1 MQNFSPATSNFGQKD
16 HFHDKNANVSIFEIF
31 DTFSKLCIVLY
42 ICAKFYAILIIFT
55 DFRVGV
61 ILPPT
66 V

>member
-1 MQNFSPATSNFGQKD
+1 MLTSAFL
-16 HFHDKNANVSIFEIF
+16 KNIFEIF

-55 DFRVGV
+55 DFSVGGGGNFTP
-61 ILPPT
+61 PPT